1 VCLSGGVDST
11 AALLRCSTLFSTVRS
26 VYVQTDRRIPPDQ
39 AYESC
44 RQLGVEFAV
53 VDAKTLF
60 NTEIEQFTMEAYRSG
75 RTPNPCALCNARVK
89 LAVPFSMLT
98 PGECL
103 VTGHYAGN
111 SAGILQRGIDP
122 SKDQS
127 YFLSLVSPEILN
139 HCFFPL
145 GDSFKTDVRVEVLES
160 GLSFVERESQDL
172 CFRRTGFGAPG
183 DVVDTDGNI
192 VGRHNGLDGYTPGQ
206 RKGFGAH
213 NGRKYVIRLDIL
225 TNRLIIG
232 EEEYLYSESCVLNNI
247 NWLRK
252 PVEERFTCMVQTRYR
267 KMAVSADVSV
277 NRDGTQA
284 VVKFHDPQKAVA
296 PGQVG
301 VMFLSDSVIGG
312 GIIDRYEG
320 DTYA

>member
-1 VCLSGGVDST
+1 M
-11 AALLRCSTLFSTVRS
+11 
-26 VYVQTDRRIPPDQ
+26 QTDRSPPPDQ

-44 RQLGVEFAV
+44 RQLGVELSVA
-53 VDAKTLF
+53 DAKTLF
-60 NTEIEQFTMEAYRSG
+60 NTEIKQFTVEAYKFG
-75 RTPNPCALCNARVK
+75 RTPNPCALCNAKVK

-111 SAGILQRGIDP
+111 SAGILQRGRDP

-127 YFLSLVSPEILN
+127 YFLSLVPVEILSR
-139 HCFFPL
+139 CYFPL
-145 GDSFKTDVRVEVLES
+145 GESFKKDVRVEVLES
-160 GLSFVERESQDL
+160 GLCFVERESQDL
-172 CFRRTGFGAPG
+172 CFQRTGAGVPG
-183 DVVDTDGNI
+183 DVVDADGNI

-232 EEEYLYSESCVLNNI
+232 EEQYLYSESCVLNNI
-247 NWLRK
+247 NWLMK
-252 PVEERFTCMVQTRYR
+252 PVEERFACMVQTRYR
-267 KMAVSADVSV
+267 KKAVPADVSM

-284 VVKFHDPQKAVA
+284 VVEFHDPQKAVA

>member
-11 AALLRCSTLFSTVRS
+11 AALLRCSRLFKTVRA
-26 VYVQTDRRIPPDQ
+26 VYVQTDHRTPPEQ

-44 RQLGVEFAV
+44 RQLEIEFSVAG
-53 VDAKTLF
+53 AKALF
-60 NTEIEQFTMEAYRSG
+60 NREIKQFTMDAYRSG

-98 PGECL
+98 EGECL

-111 SAGILQRGIDP
+111 SAGILQRGRDS

-127 YFLSLVSPEILN
+127 YFLSLVSTEILN
-139 HCFFPL
+139 RFFFPL
-145 GDSFKTDVRVEVLES
+145 EESLKSDVREEVVES

-172 CFRRTGFGAPG
+172 CFQRTGSGVPG
-183 DVVDTDGNI
+183 DIVDTDGNI

-213 NGRKYVIRLDIL
+213 NGRKYVIRLDIVR
-225 TNRLIIG
+225 NRLIIG
-232 EEEYLYSESCVLNNI
+232 ESEYLYSESCILNSI
-247 NWLRK
+247 NWLKK
-252 PVEERFTCMVQTRYR
+252 PMEEKFTCMVQTRYR
-267 KMAVSADVSV
+267 MPAVPADVSV
-277 NRDGTQA
+277 NTDGTEA
-284 VVKFHDPQKAVA
+284 VVRFHDPQKAIA